1 MNKQTENY
9 ISLKPIAD
17 RFREVAKSISDNEL
31 KEIIKDGLRNKVRE
45 ELDCM
50 ELPLEEIVEA
60 WFEDDDNTLWILNS
74 LKDSIEN
81 KLYGKDRNNGW

>member
-1 MNKQTENY
+1 MSKQTEDY

-17 RFREVAKSISDNEL
+17 RFREAAKSISDEEL
-31 KEIIKDGLRNKVRE
+31 REIVKDGLRSKVRE

-50 ELPLEEIVEA
+50 ELPLKEIVEA
-60 WFEDDDNTLWILNS
+60 WFEDDDNTLWILSS

-81 KLYGKDRNNGW
+81 KLYGKNRW